1 MRKSILTVMTAAIVV
16 ATLSAPAEANDAWI
30 PGLIVGATAG
40 AMIGAAATDHY
51 GPVYYRERYAY
62 PSADYGYPYYA
73 PYPYGQGY
81 RGYLSEDRG
90 YRQVPYPYSVAS
102 PSYYDEI
109 CRVVKEPT
117 PYGWRRLRV
126 CE

>member
-1 MRKSILTVMTAAIVV
+1 MRKSILAAITAAITV
-16 ATLSAPAEANDAWI
+16 ASLSAPAKANDAWI

-40 AMIGAAATDHY
+40 AMIGAATTDHY

-62 PSADYGYPYYA
+62 PYADGYSYYA
-73 PYPYGQGY
+73 PYAYGPSY

-102 PSYYDEI
+102 PSYYDET
-109 CRVVKEPT
+109 CRIVRETT